1 MVAKKRLFTV
11 ALLASIF
18 LCALATFF
26 AVSHNKQ
33 AFALIAKNVVTT
45 REDFSLALSQKQ
57 SVINVGDIDFGAE
70 PISIELTYPVEIV
83 GKSEKSVFLN
93 AHFSVVGKASDNF
106 CIKFKNIMFNGNFD
120 TQNFALQSEK
130 TFSENFG
137 LDRSNPAYKALYL
150 TGAFNLQVQN
160 CEFFNYASKSGAVLY
175 RLSDGSDGA
184 KSRITITNTKVYGN
198 ICEESPIYIVDKN
211 LNLSI
216 SNSQFFGNTAQ
227 SCAGIS
233 IYGANSVLDGVD
245 ISNNNFNNFS
255 ANSYKYGGGLFVAV
269 CDVVVKNSTISNNK
283 SYNGGGVQLTNANAT
298 FYNCKILNNTA
309 ILANVTNSAV
319 LYCNGGYGGGLFAIS
334 GEGQKIRLENCNI
347 SANTATNGGAIA
359 VMPAHQNARG
369 GCVELLFC
377 NIGLNTQA
385 DAEAIK
391 YYGYSQQNNGVLLV
405 QGCVVVDETSLK
417 NNSEDYNY
425 ISQQNQALLDG
436 VITAETLV
444 NAKTNGLVVEPNSKA
459 NISVP
464 KNVCKLWDLQY
475 LSSKNRKI
483 GVCENED
490 NTDNNLIIL
499 LATII
504 PAVAVILTATILV
517 IKKSKQGVLAKNGTL
532 QTECAKNANT
542 TTQTMQ
548 AGGVTL
554 VAQPNDKNNLG
565 APSNAGV
572 DASALSAEQV
582 KLVSQ
587 KLQAEFGLSTKETE
601 VMELALLGKQRKQIA
616 TACFVTEHAI
626 KKHLS
631 NIYCKLDV
639 TSKKEL
645 IAKAKTYIK

>member
-1 MVAKKRLFTV
+1 M
-11 ALLASIF
+11 
-18 LCALATFF
+18 
-26 AVSHNKQ
+26 
-33 AFALIAKNVVTT
+33 
-45 REDFSLALSQKQ
+45 
-57 SVINVGDIDFGAE
+57 
-70 PISIELTYPVEIV
+70 
-83 GKSEKSVFLN
+83 
-93 AHFSVVGKASDNF
+93 
-106 CIKFKNIMFNGNFD
+106 
-120 TQNFALQSEK
+120 
-130 TFSENFG
+130 
-137 LDRSNPAYKALYL
+137 
-150 TGAFNLQVQN
+150 
-160 CEFFNYASKSGAVLY
+160 
-175 RLSDGSDGA
+175 
-184 KSRITITNTKVYGN
+184 
-198 ICEESPIYIVDKN
+198 
-211 LNLSI
+211 
-216 SNSQFFGNTAQ
+216 
-227 SCAGIS
+227 
-233 IYGANSVLDGVD
+233 
-245 ISNNNFNNFS
+245 
-255 ANSYKYGGGLFVAV
+255 
-269 CDVVVKNSTISNNK
+269 
-283 SYNGGGVQLTNANAT
+283 
-298 FYNCKILNNTA
+298 
-309 ILANVTNSAV
+309 
-319 LYCNGGYGGGLFAIS
+319 
-334 GEGQKIRLENCNI
+334 
-347 SANTATNGGAIA
+347 
-359 VMPAHQNARG
+359 
-369 GCVELLFC
+369 
-377 NIGLNTQA
+377 
-385 DAEAIK
+385 
-391 YYGYSQQNNGVLLV
+391 
-405 QGCVVVDETSLK
+405 
-417 NNSEDYNY
+417 
-425 ISQQNQALLDG
+425 
-436 VITAETLV
+436 V